1 MAKTQVIIRYFVKPK
16 PPLTFGDLA
25 QWLNQG
31 GESADTQATTTLG
44 VGGRSVGEALEITED
59 RVFQLKQG
67 GYCDKVHVFMKYK
80 SGHPTAHPCFVPWS

>member
-16 PPLTFGDLA
+16 PPLTFADLA

-44 VGGRSVGEALEITED
+44 VGGRSVGEALEISED
-59 RVFQLKQG
+59 RVKQLK
-67 GYCDKVHVFMKYK
+67 DSEHRVKVHVFVKHS
-80 SGHPTAHPCFVPWS
+80 SGHVTVHPLFPAWR